1 MKKKQGGNTVNLS
14 ENFAVTLGREYGSG
28 GKAIAEAVGS
38 KLGIRV
44 YDKSMIRMIAEQEN
58 RQPTLLDIMNERA
71 YNQLFDPFI
80 NYDIDTNI
88 PANSSK
94 LFDFE
99 SDIIRSVADEGPAIF
114 IGRCANE
121 ILWDY
126 PNVIRVF
133 VFAPKTDRVKRIMEK
148 EGIADAFEAEKVINR
163 MDRARKTYYQL
174 YSDRKWGTS
183 DGMDLMINSS
193 SLGIEGSAELI
204 VDMLVRRGYVT
215 RL

>member
-1 MKKKQGGNTVNLS
+1 MNLS

-88 PANSSK
+88 PAKPYSSAAVQMK
-94 LFDFE
+94 FF
-99 SDIIRSVADEGPAIF
+99 
-114 IGRCANE
+114 
-121 ILWDY
+121 
-126 PNVIRVF
+126 
-133 VFAPKTDRVKRIMEK
+133 
-148 EGIADAFEAEKVINR
+148 GITRTSSAC
-163 MDRARKTYYQL
+163 L
-174 YSDRKWGTS
+174 YLHLKQT
-183 DGMDLMINSS
+183 
-193 SLGIEGSAELI
+193 
-204 VDMLVRRGYVT
+204 V
-215 RL
+215 